1 MSLEQGNVT
10 WPQLEVPSKSEMD
23 ISVLTL
29 GWSHME
35 INCMGIISQGLT
47 KGKKKKKKR
56 AFLVGE
62 QDVV

>member
-1 MSLEQGNVT
+1 MG
-10 WPQLEVPSKSEMD
+10 

-47 KGKKKKKKR
+47 KIKV
-56 AFLVGE
+56 FLTEE